1 MQFVNTWQTN
11 TQLYK
16 QISLPSKL
24 KSIHKKPSFTIFVYL
39 NVFFLRCIINQ
50 NSRTLRRGTKTLRII
65 KLYFKSNNPSPKITC
80 LWNVN
85 TLHLWH
91 IKVSA
96 FKCVQISNNSIFK
109 IVLLHI
115 FITLLGRKGLWSK
128 TIIKGKQ
135 FYFIQFLLLF
145 FIYFIYKCKWP
156 FLLGPFLIISEFNV
170 SLTRYIYKTTVT
182 LHLLC
187 FLRSSYVIL

>member
-1 MQFVNTWQTN
+1 MF
-11 TQLYK
+11 
-16 QISLPSKL
+16 
-24 KSIHKKPSFTIFVYL
+24 
-39 NVFFLRCIINQ
+39 FFLRCIINQ
-50 NSRTLRRGTKTLRII
+50 NSRTLRGGTKTLRII

-109 IVLLHI
+109 IVLLHNMYYTI
-115 FITLLGRKGLWSK
+115 WSQRQGNKGMWSK
-128 TIIKGKQ
+128 TIIKGRQ

-156 FLLGPFLIISEFNV
+156 FLLGPFFIISEFNV